1 MDFKRNDNLIAQENS
16 LLKLKIQELEDNI
29 AHLNKVIEDYK
40 AKEESISSAIVFA
53 VERSNQLEASRKKL
67 YQLDIQRSR
76 LLYMRMEQVINEL
89 YLRYPELK
97 KDAKLADMSEKFK
110 QAVFSQVDLGVNDV
124 ATNQTSVKEDPI
136 RKLLNNIINYIGDEK
151 EVKTIQR
158 ADKIKIPEPRYDKT
172 NTSINKSSDTQSFS
186 KKPTSTSAFATTPS
200 SSGFDIN
207 EALHPSESLEEILKA
222 FDLGKGEKD

>member
-1 MDFKRNDNLIAQENS
+1 MDFKRNINNSILQENNY
-16 LLKLKIQELEDNI
+16 LKLKNQQLEDEI

-110 QAVFSQVDLGVNDV
+110 QAVYSQVDLGVNDNNV
-124 ATNQTSVKEDPI
+124 NRSNVKEDPI
-136 RKLLNNIINYIGDEK
+136 RKLLNNIINYIDDEK
-151 EVKTIQR
+151 QVKTIQR
-158 ADKIKIPEPRYDKT
+158 ADKIKIPEPKFVKT
-172 NTSINKSSDTQSFS
+172 AQSSASM
-186 KKPTSTSAFATTPS
+186 FATTPS

-222 FDLGKGEKD
+222 FDLGEDQ

>member
-1 MDFKRNDNLIAQENS
+1 MDFKRNVNNAMLQENN
-16 LLKLKIQELEDNI
+16 LLKLKIQQQEEEI
-29 AHLNKVIEDYK
+29 ANLNKIIEDYK

-76 LLYMRMEQVINEL
+76 LLYMRMEQVVNEL

-97 KDAKLADMSEKFK
+97 KDAKLADMNEKFK
-110 QAVFSQVDLGVNDV
+110 QAVYSQADWGVND
-124 ATNQTSVKEDPI
+124 NSVNHSNIKEDPI
-136 RKLLNNIINYIGDEK
+136 RKLLNNIINYIDDEK
-151 EVKTIQR
+151 QVKTIQR
-158 ADKIKIPEPRYDKT
+158 ADKIKLPEPKC
-172 NTSINKSSDTQSFS
+172 SKSTQQTVSS
-186 KKPTSTSAFATTPS
+186 MFATTPS

-222 FDLGKGEKD
+222 FDLDKKSKKQDT

>member
-1 MDFKRNDNLIAQENS
+1 MDFKRNNQIAEENS
-16 LLKLKIQELEDNI
+16 LLKLKIQELEDTI
-29 AHLNKVIEDYK
+29 SHLNKVIDDYK

-110 QAVFSQVDLGVNDV
+110 QAVYSQVDLGGADNGV
-124 ATNQTSVKEDPI
+124 NQTSLKEDPI
-136 RKLLNNIINYIGDEK
+136 RKLLSNIINYIDDEK
-151 EVKTIQR
+151 DVKTIRR
-158 ADKIKIPEPRYDKT
+158 ADKIKIPEPRY
-172 NTSINKSSDTQSFS
+172 S
-186 KKPTSTSAFATTPS
+186 KATVNSASAFATTPS

-207 EALHPSESLEEILKA
+207 EALHPSESLEEILKS
-222 FDLGKGEKD
+222 FDLGQNKKKK

>member
-1 MDFKRNDNLIAQENS
+1 MDFKRNNQIAEENS
-16 LLKLKIQELEDNI
+16 LLKLKIQELEDTI
-29 AHLNKVIEDYK
+29 SHLNKVIDDYK

-110 QAVFSQVDLGVNDV
+110 QAVYSQVDLGGADNGV
-124 ATNQTSVKEDPI
+124 NQTSLKEDPI
-136 RKLLNNIINYIGDEK
+136 RKLLSNIINYIDDEK
-151 EVKTIQR
+151 DVKTIRR
-158 ADKIKIPEPRYDKT
+158 ADKIKIPEPSY
-172 NTSINKSSDTQSFS
+172 S
-186 KKPTSTSAFATTPS
+186 KATVNSTSAFATTPS

-207 EALHPSESLEEILKA
+207 EALHPSESLEEILKS
-222 FDLGKGEKD
+222 FDLGQNKKKK

>member
-1 MDFKRNDNLIAQENS
+1 MDFKRNINNSILQENNY
-16 LLKLKIQELEDNI
+16 LKLKNQQLEDEI
-29 AHLNKVIEDYK
+29 VHLNKVIEDYK

-110 QAVFSQVDLGVNDV
+110 QAVYSQVDLGVNDNNV
-124 ATNQTSVKEDPI
+124 NRSNVKEDPI
-136 RKLLNNIINYIGDEK
+136 RKLLNNIINYIDDEK
-151 EVKTIQR
+151 QVKTIQR
-158 ADKIKIPEPRYDKT
+158 ADKIKIPEPKFAKT
-172 NTSINKSSDTQSFS
+172 AQSSASM
-186 KKPTSTSAFATTPS
+186 FATTPS

-222 FDLGKGEKD
+222 FDLGEDQ

>member
-1 MDFKRNDNLIAQENS
+1 MDFKRNNQIAEENS
-16 LLKLKIQELEDNI
+16 LLKLKIQELEDTI
-29 AHLNKVIEDYK
+29 SHLNKVIDDYK

-110 QAVFSQVDLGVNDV
+110 QAVYSQVDMGGADSGVNQ
-124 ATNQTSVKEDPI
+124 TNVKEDPI
-136 RKLLNNIINYIGDEK
+136 RKLLNNIINYIDDEK
-151 EVKTIQR
+151 DVKTIRR
-158 ADKIKIPEPRYDKT
+158 ADKIKIPAPSY
-172 NTSINKSSDTQSFS
+172 S
-186 KKPTSTSAFATTPS
+186 KAAATSTSAFATTPS

-207 EALHPSESLEEILKA
+207 EALHPSESLEEILKS
-222 FDLGKGEKD
+222 FDLGQSKKKK

>member
-1 MDFKRNDNLIAQENS
+1 MDFKRNNQIAEENS
-16 LLKLKIQELEDNI
+16 LLKLKIQELEDTI
-29 AHLNKVIEDYK
+29 SHLNKVIDDYK

-110 QAVFSQVDLGVNDV
+110 QAVYSQVDLGGADNGV
-124 ATNQTSVKEDPI
+124 NQTSLKEDPI
-136 RKLLNNIINYIGDEK
+136 RKLLSNIINYIDDEK
-151 EVKTIQR
+151 DVKTIRR
-158 ADKIKIPEPRYDKT
+158 ADKIKIPEPRY
-172 NTSINKSSDTQSFS
+172 S
-186 KKPTSTSAFATTPS
+186 KATVNSTSAFATTPS

-207 EALHPSESLEEILKA
+207 EALHPSESLEEILKS
-222 FDLGKGEKD
+222 FDLGQNKKKK

>member
-1 MDFKRNDNLIAQENS
+1 MDFQKRDEYNLLKQENA

-29 AHLNKVIEDYK
+29 LGLNKVIEGYK

-89 YLRYPELK
+89 YSRYPELK
-97 KDAKLADMSEKFK
+97 KDPKLMDMSEKFK
-110 QAVFSQVDLGVNDV
+110 QAVYSQVDLGVNDN
-124 ATNQTSVKEDPI
+124 AMSRTGVKEDPI
-136 RKLLNNIINYIGDEK
+136 RKLLNNIINYIDDEK
-151 EVKTIQR
+151 QVKSIPR
-158 ADKIKIPEPRYDKT
+158 ADKKSFASPATFTKAPSPA
-172 NTSINKSSDTQSFS
+172 SIY
-186 KKPTSTSAFATTPS
+186 ATTPS
-200 SSGFDIN
+200 TSGFDIN

-222 FDLGKGEKD
+222 FNLDNKK